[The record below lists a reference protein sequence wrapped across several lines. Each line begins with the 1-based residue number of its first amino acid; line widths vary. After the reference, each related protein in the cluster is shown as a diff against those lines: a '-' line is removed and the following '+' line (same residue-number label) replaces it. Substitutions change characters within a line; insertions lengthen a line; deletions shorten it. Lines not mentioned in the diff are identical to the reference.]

1 MTSSPQGERARK
13 SERALL
19 RQFAE
24 TRDPRVREE
33 LVERLMPLAR
43 SLAHRYRG
51 GTESVED
58 LVQVA
63 SVGLLKALD
72 RYDPEKQ
79 SDFVAFAAPTILG
92 ELRHHFR
99 DNSWS
104 VRLPRSLQER
114 TAQVNGAIDR
124 ISAEMQRDPTVEE
137 IAAVAGLTRSEVLEA
152 IRADESRRTL
162 SLDAPSN
169 HGDEEPAAPMVES
182 IGSLEG
188 GFEQIEANL
197 AAGAAPLRPRE
208 RQALRLRF
216 HEGLTQREIGARI
229 GISQMQVSR
238 LLQASLE
245 KLLAAVSGGEES
257 DESGLR
263 TA

>member
-1 MTSSPQGERARK
+1 
-13 SERALL
+13 
-19 RQFAE
+19 
-24 TRDPRVREE
+24 
-33 LVERLMPLAR
+33 MPLAQ
-43 SLAHRYRG
+43 SLALRYRG
-51 GTESVED
+51 GVEALED

-72 RYDPEKQ
+72 RYDPAKQ

-99 DNSWS
+99 DNSWT

-114 TAQVNGAIDR
+114 TAQVNGATER
-124 ISAEMQRDPTVEE
+124 ISAELQRDPTVDE
-137 IAAVAGLTRSEVLEA
+137 IAAVAGLTRAEVLEA
-152 IRADESRRTL
+152 IRADEGRRTL

-169 HGDEEPAAPMVES
+169 RGDEEPTSPMVES
-182 IGSLEG
+182 IGSIED
-188 GFEQIEANL
+188 GFERIESNL

-245 KLLAAVSGGEES
+245 KLLAAVRGGEEA
-257 DESGLR
+257 DETGLR
-263 TA
+263 AA

>member
-1 MTSSPQGERARK
+1 
-13 SERALL
+13 
-19 RQFAE
+19 
-24 TRDPRVREE
+24 
-33 LVERLMPLAR
+33 MPLAQ
-43 SLAHRYRG
+43 SLALRYRG
-51 GTESVED
+51 GAEALED

-72 RYDPEKQ
+72 RYDPAKQ

-114 TAQVNGAIDR
+114 TAQVNGATER
-124 ISAEMQRDPTVEE
+124 ISAELQRDPTVDE
-137 IAAVAGLTRSEVLEA
+137 IAAVAGLTRAEVLEA
-152 IRADESRRTL
+152 IRADEGRRTL
-162 SLDAPSN
+162 SLDVPSN
-169 HGDEEPAAPMVES
+169 RGDEEPTSPMVES
-182 IGSLEG
+182 IGSIED
-188 GFEQIEANL
+188 GFERIESNL

-245 KLLAAVSGGEES
+245 KLLAAVRGGEEA
-257 DESGLR
+257 DETGLR
-263 TA
+263 AA